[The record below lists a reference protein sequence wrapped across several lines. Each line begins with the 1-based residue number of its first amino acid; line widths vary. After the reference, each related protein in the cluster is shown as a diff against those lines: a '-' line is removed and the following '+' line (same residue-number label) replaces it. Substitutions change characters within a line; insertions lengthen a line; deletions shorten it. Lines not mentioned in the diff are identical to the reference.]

1 MKSARLKVL
10 SEQQV
15 TACGAWPGIGKTSV
29 WQRLGFLEYHLPGIL
44 SLTRS
49 HGRDLMNKKI
59 ALLMQTCLVV
69 VFMLTGCETTTGV
82 KLADWS
88 GSALQTEKE
97 HRTRFRD
104 EGDSDSF
111 RWLIV
116 NRLRQG
122 MQLGEVNQAL
132 GQDGELEPDGS
143 RFMAKDGLSLRDD
156 KVYRWGPDNKG
167 TSIYLVFRDNR
178 LTRFDPKDFDEVNA
192 FEK

>member
-1 MKSARLKVL
+1 
-10 SEQQV
+10 
-15 TACGAWPGIGKTSV
+15 
-29 WQRLGFLEYHLPGIL
+29 
-44 SLTRS
+44 
-49 HGRDLMNKKI
+49 MNKKI
-59 ALLMQTCLVV
+59 VLLMQACLVV

-88 GSALQTEKE
+88 GSALQEEKE
-97 HRTRFRD
+97 HRTKFRD
-104 EGDSDSF
+104 EGDADSF

-116 NRLRQG
+116 NQLRQG

-132 GQDGELEPDGS
+132 GQDGEFEPNGS
-143 RFMAKDGLSLRDD
+143 RFKAKDGLSRRDD